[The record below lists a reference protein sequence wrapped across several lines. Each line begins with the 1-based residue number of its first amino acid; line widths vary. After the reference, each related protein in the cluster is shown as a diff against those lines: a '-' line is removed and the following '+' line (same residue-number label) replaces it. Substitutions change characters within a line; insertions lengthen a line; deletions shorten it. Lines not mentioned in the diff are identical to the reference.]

1 MDSIQQEQMLNKYCS
16 NEMQKLKKMCYPKIC
31 KIGGISQMDYDD
43 LYSIALDVLRY
54 SVERYDSSQN
64 CKFSTYLSGNID
76 RKYSTYVRD
85 KLREKRSG
93 EAQYDEDGNRVFNQ
107 TVSLDDCAEDG
118 TDLNEKIASDFKI
131 EDNLSEQMCLS
142 SDERV
147 DKYLNS
153 LSNKQRDI
161 AELAVQGYKP
171 FEIREKLNLTEKQYT
186 DLLKD
191 MKTFEKSRILKHKN
205 HVQTEEEKQMQ
216 VQTQT
221 SEKSKETQYSTASLI
236 KKIESYT
243 FRFDHP
249 TQRQS
254 GQWTPKM
261 KSNLIS
267 DILQNNP
274 LPQLV
279 FAEQIIDGLVVIW
292 NLDGKQKSTTTY
304 EFSKDDFKIAK
315 KVRRWNIE
323 YQTSIRD
330 ESGNVKIFENGMP
343 RFEKKFFDIRGKKFS
358 DLPEE
363 LKERFLD
370 YTFQCVQYLN
380 CTDEDIE
387 YHICRYNEG
396 KPMNVAQKGM
406 GNIGTKYAALVKE
419 ISAMP
424 FFKDC
429 GNYTA
434 SEFRNGSLERIVVES
449 VMATNF
455 LDDWK
460 KSTEEMCCF
469 MKDNATETNFENFT
483 DMIDRLEKVTTEEVT
498 EMFNAKDSFLWFG
511 LFARFVDTG
520 KEDEKFIEFMAEFT
534 RSLHSKVVDGTTYD
548 ELCIDKTTGN
558 ARSTKDKYIVVPKM
572 ELLEKLMYEFLGVE
586 KEEIVTEEENTLEN
600 IEKFIADCVD
610 MEVEELHEDMDFYNQ
625 SLDDLLEVIKND
637 NSKLLH
643 ENNRPSLLAMMVY
656 SFKEDVDLENW
667 MKEYSENNNTYFIDQ
682 RKNFVHMKNNL
693 ENYLNS
699 EGEVA

>member
-1 MDSIQQEQMLNKYCS
+1 MDSIQKEQILNEYCA

-43 LYSIALDVLRY
+43 LYSIALGVLRY
-54 SVERYDSSQN
+54 SVERYDNSQD

-107 TVSLDDCAEDG
+107 NISLDSCIEDG
-118 TDLNEKIASDFKI
+118 TDVNEKVASDFNI
-131 EDNLSEQMCLS
+131 EDKLSQELCLS

-323 YQTSIRD
+323 YQTPIRD

-449 VMATNF
+449 VMATDF

-483 DMIDRLEKVTTEEVT
+483 DMIDRLEKVATEEVT
-498 EMFNAKDSFLWFG
+498 EMFNSKDSFLWFG

-534 RSLHSKVVDGTTYD
+534 RSLHSKSVDGTTYD

-558 ARSTKDKYIVVPKM
+558 TRATKDKYIVVPKM
-572 ELLEKLMYEFLGVE
+572 ELLEKLMYEFLEIEKSCVDEEISTLDFIKENANPDADSVDVE
-586 KEEIVTEEENTLEN
+586 YYEDDFETYTTEVDNNTSLMDEKNRLSMIALIAYAYKEEKDKILQ
-600 IEKFIADCVD
+600 KWFVD
-610 MEVEELHEDMDFYNQ
+610 FF
-625 SLDDLLEVIKND
+625 
-637 NSKLLH
+637 
-643 ENNRPSLLAMMVY
+643 NR
-656 SFKEDVDLENW
+656 
-667 MKEYSENNNTYFIDQ
+667 NNTYIHNQMD
-682 RKNFVHMKNNL
+682 NFVFMRND
-693 ENYLNS
+693 LNRFIQR
-699 EGEVA
+699 GAA